1 MSRFMLCIAVVDVE
15 NIIFKLVFGFLDIFL
30 LLLFLPII
38 CRAHCDFF
46 LVVYLWLLLTGLTVY
61 MGI

>member
-1 MSRFMLCIAVVDVE
+1 MLCIAVVDVE
-15 NIIFKLVFGFLDIFL
+15 NIIFELVFGFLDIFL
-30 LLLFLPII
+30 LLLFLP

-46 LVVYLWLLLTGLTVY
+46 LVVYLWLLLAGLTVV